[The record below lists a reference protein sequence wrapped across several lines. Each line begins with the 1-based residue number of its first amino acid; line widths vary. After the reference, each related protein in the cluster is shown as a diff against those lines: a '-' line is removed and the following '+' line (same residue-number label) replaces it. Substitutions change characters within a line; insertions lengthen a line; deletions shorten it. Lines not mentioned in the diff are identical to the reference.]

1 MTTRRMKK
9 RFAALSCTAVLL
21 AISLLF
27 SFGKPLGLPSWQDIY
42 AAFGFTDVN
51 PESGELSVHF
61 LNVGCADS
69 VYINCGDYNVLIDA
83 GNESLQNKPAAYL
96 RENGVKKLDLVIA
109 THPDK
114 DHIGG
119 MQEVAG
125 TFPVE
130 RFWIPQVKE
139 KLVPDSGFYTGMLW
153 NLEKQE
159 TEITHPWAGEYLR
172 LGDMVF
178 TVLSPSKIYSDT
190 NNSSIVVR
198 LSFGKNSFLFTG
210 DAEKKAES
218 DMLKSG
224 MGLKS
229 DVLKVGHHGS
239 KSSSTKDFLKAVSP
253 RYAVISVGDNSYGLP
268 KKTVIKRL
276 EKLGTEVYRTDRY
289 GTVVFYSDGER
300 LTIHTQRS

>member
-1 MTTRRMKK
+1 MTRRMKK
-9 RFAALSCTAVLL
+9 RITALSCTAFLLVL
-21 AISLLF
+21 SLLF
-27 SFGKPLGLPSWQDIY
+27 SFGKPLGIPSWQDIY
-42 AAFGFTDVN
+42 ASFGFTDVN
-51 PESGELSVHF
+51 PASGKLSVHF

-69 VYINCGDYNVLIDA
+69 VYINCGQYNILIDA
-83 GNESLQNKPAAYL
+83 GNESLQNKPVACL
-96 RENGVKKLDLVIA
+96 SENGVKKLDLVIA

-119 MQEVAG
+119 MEEVID
-125 TFPVE
+125 TFSVE
-130 RFWIPQVKE
+130 RFWMPQVKE
-139 KLVPDSGFYTGMLW
+139 KLVPDSDFYTGMLW
-153 NLEKQE
+153 SLKKQD
-159 TEITHPWAGEYLR
+159 TEVSHPWAGERLQ

-178 TVLSPSKIYSDT
+178 TVLSPSKFYNDT

-224 MGLKS
+224 MNLKA

-239 KSSSTKDFLKAVSP
+239 KSSSTRDFLKAVSP
-253 RYAVISVGDNSYGLP
+253 QYAVISVGDNSYSLP
-268 KKTVIKRL
+268 KKTIIKRI
-276 EKLGTEVYRTDRY
+276 EKLGAEVYRTDRY
-289 GTVVFYSDGER
+289 GTIVFYSDGER

>member
-1 MTTRRMKK
+1 MTRRMKK
-9 RFAALSCTAVLL
+9 RVTALSCTALLLVL
-21 AISLLF
+21 SLLF
-27 SFGKPLGLPSWQDIY
+27 SFGKPLGIPSWQDIY

-69 VYINCGDYNVLIDA
+69 VYINCGAFNILIDA
-83 GNESLQNKPAAYL
+83 GNEGLQNKPVNYL

-119 MQEVAG
+119 MEEVA
-125 TFPVE
+125 TAFPVE
-130 RFWIPQVKE
+130 RFWMPRVKE
-139 KLVPDSGFYTGMLW
+139 KLVPDSDFYTGMLW
-153 NLEKQE
+153 SLEKQG
-159 TEITHPWAGEYLR
+159 TEVTYPWAGERLQ

-190 NNSSIVVR
+190 NNSSVVVK
-198 LSFGKNSFLFTG
+198 LNFGKNSFLFTG

-224 MGLKS
+224 MSLKA

-239 KSSSTKDFLKAVSP
+239 KSSSTKEFLKAVSP

-268 KKTVIKRL
+268 KKTVIKRI
-276 EKLGTEVYRTDRY
+276 EKLGAEVYRTDRY

>member
-1 MTTRRMKK
+1 MTRRVKK
-9 RFAALSCTAVLL
+9 RFTALSCTAVLL
-21 AISLLF
+21 VISLLF
-27 SFGKPLGLPSWQDIY
+27 SFGQPLGIPSWQDIY
-42 AAFGFTDVN
+42 TAFGFTDVN
-51 PESGELSVHF
+51 SASGELSVHF

-69 VYINCGDYNVLIDA
+69 VYINCGEYNILIDA
-83 GNESLQNKPAAYL
+83 GNEGLQNKPVTYL

-119 MQEVAG
+119 MEEITG
-125 TFPVE
+125 IFPVE
-130 RFWIPQVKE
+130 RFWMPRVKE
-139 KLVPDSGFYTGMLW
+139 KLVPDSDFYTGMLW
-153 NLEKQE
+153 NLEKQGAKAA
-159 TEITHPWAGEYLR
+159 HPWAGEQLK

-178 TVLSPSKIYSDT
+178 TVLSPSKTYSDT

-198 LSFGKNSFLFTG
+198 LSFGRNSFLFTG

-224 MGLKS
+224 MNLKA

-268 KKTVIKRL
+268 KKTVIRRI
-276 EKLGTEVYRTDRY
+276 EKLGAEVYRTDRR
-289 GTVVFYSDGER
+289 GTVVFYSDGEH
-300 LTIHTQRS
+300 LSIHTQRS

>member
-1 MTTRRMKK
+1 MTRRVKK
-9 RFAALSCTAVLL
+9 RITALSCTAVLL
-21 AISLLF
+21 VLSLLF
-27 SFGKPLGLPSWQDIY
+27 SFGQPLGIPSWQDIY
-42 AAFGFTDVN
+42 TAFGFTDVN
-51 PESGELSVHF
+51 SASGELSVHF

-69 VYINCGDYNVLIDA
+69 VYINCGEYNILIDA
-83 GNESLQNKPAAYL
+83 GNEGLQSKPVTYL

-119 MQEVAG
+119 MEEVAG

-130 RFWIPQVKE
+130 RFWMPRVKE
-139 KLVPDSGFYTGMLW
+139 KLVPDSDFYTGMLW
-153 NLEKQE
+153 NLEKQG
-159 TEITHPWAGEYLR
+159 TKAAYPCAGEQLK

-178 TVLSPSKIYSDT
+178 TVLSPSKTYSDT

-198 LSFGKNSFLFTG
+198 LSFGRNSFLFTG

-224 MGLKS
+224 MNLKA

-239 KSSSTKDFLKAVSP
+239 KSSSTKEFLKAVSP

-268 KKTVIKRL
+268 KKTVIRRI
-276 EKLGTEVYRTDRY
+276 EKLGAEVYRTDRS
-289 GTVVFYSDGER
+289 GTVVFYSDGAH
-300 LTIHTQRS
+300 LSIHTQRS

>member
-1 MTTRRMKK
+1 MTKRVKK
-9 RFAALSCTAVLL
+9 RVAALSCTALLLVL
-21 AISLLF
+21 SLLF
-27 SFGKPLGLPSWQDIY
+27 SFGKPLGIPSLQDIY
-42 AAFGFTDVN
+42 ATFGFTDVN

-69 VYINCGDYNVLIDA
+69 VYINCGEYNILIDA
-83 GNESLQNKPAAYL
+83 GNEGLQNKPVTYL

-119 MQEVAG
+119 MEEVTG
-125 TFPVE
+125 IFPVE
-130 RFWIPQVKE
+130 RFWMPQVKE
-139 KLVPDSGFYTGMLW
+139 KLVPDSGFYTGMLH
-153 NLEKQE
+153 NLEKQG
-159 TEITHPWAGEYLR
+159 TKTIHPWAGERLQ
-172 LGDMVF
+172 LGDMIF

-190 NNSSIVVR
+190 NNSSVVVR
-198 LSFGKNSFLFTG
+198 LNFGKNSFLFTG

-224 MGLKS
+224 MNLKA

-253 RYAVISVGDNSYGLP
+253 RYAVISVGDNGYGLP
-268 KKTVIKRL
+268 KKTVIRRI

>member
-1 MTTRRMKK
+1 MTRRVKK
-9 RFAALSCTAVLL
+9 RITALSCTAVLL
-21 AISLLF
+21 VLSLLF
-27 SFGKPLGLPSWQDIY
+27 SFGQPLGIPSWQDIY
-42 AAFGFTDVN
+42 TAFGFTDVN
-51 PESGELSVHF
+51 SASGELSVHF

-69 VYINCGDYNVLIDA
+69 VYINCGEYNILIDA
-83 GNESLQNKPAAYL
+83 GNEGLQSKPVTYL

-119 MQEVAG
+119 MEEVAG

-130 RFWIPQVKE
+130 RFWMPRVKE
-139 KLVPDSGFYTGMLW
+139 KLVPDSDFYTGMLW
-153 NLEKQE
+153 NLEKQG
-159 TEITHPWAGEYLR
+159 TKAAYPWAGEQLK

-178 TVLSPSKIYSDT
+178 TVLSPSKTYSDT

-198 LSFGKNSFLFTG
+198 LSFGRNSFLFTG

-224 MGLKS
+224 MNLKA

-239 KSSSTKDFLKAVSP
+239 KSSSTKEFLKAVSP

-268 KKTVIKRL
+268 KKTVIRRI
-276 EKLGTEVYRTDRY
+276 EKLGAEVYRTDRS
-289 GTVVFYSDGER
+289 GTVVFYSDGAH
-300 LTIHTQRS
+300 LSIHTQRS